1 MLAYVLISL
10 KKQNT
15 DDVFEKLK
23 GMKEIK
29 DVHMLFGEWDFIAK
43 LEMQTIEALTTFTL
57 EKIRSI
63 PEVEMTS
70 TLIVAK

>member
-10 KKQNT
+10 KKQAEAE
-15 DDVFEKLK
+15 VFDRLK
-23 GMKEIK
+23 DMKEIK
-29 DVHMLFGEWDFIAK
+29 VVHMLYGEWDFIVKIDAPN
-43 LEMQTIEALTTFTL
+43 IESITTFTI
-57 EKIRSI
+57 EKLRSM